1 MSKTLRILMY
11 LGGGFALLLVAAMV
25 VLWVALQGATFG

>member
-11 LGGGFALLLVAAMV
+11 LGGAVALLLTAALA
-25 VLWVALQGATFG
+25 VLWVAWQGATLG

>member
-1 MSKTLRILMY
+1 MSTTLRILMY
-11 LGGGFALLLVAAMV
+11 LGGALALLLAAAMV

>member
-11 LGGGFALLLVAAMV
+11 LGGALALLLAAALA
-25 VLWVALQGATFG
+25 VLWVAWEGATFG